1 MVKTVFSCHMG
12 GNDCPSGQWSLS
24 PSSDACD
31 HSVPTSRPS
40 LATFEQNRQLCVW
53 IFLYYV
59 VFLFLKDFFYTE
71 KVGVSELKLVIR
83 TSLFKKE
90 GRKQYFYEI
99 YKKKPADLCFV
110 PSLYC

>member
-1 MVKTVFSCHMG
+1 MCVDLFV
-12 GNDCPSGQWSLS
+12 
-24 PSSDACD
+24 
-31 HSVPTSRPS
+31 
-40 LATFEQNRQLCVW
+40 LC
-53 IFLYYV
+53 V
-59 VFLFLKDFFYTE
+59 VFLFLKEFFYAE

-99 YKKKPADLCFV
+99 YKKKPADLCFA